1 MVLRRDPDKSA
12 AKALAKQQRQEE
24 KQRLADELARQRAEE
39 AFLNSP
45 QGRARTA
52 KGLGQRLF
60 QISLPLLST
69 ERTIFNLGDIR
80 SVKTTSAEHQDVLS
94 SVEEEGWRL
103 EHTGY
108 VFRETG
114 SVSRDKLLSS
124 GQEAT
129 VTGEIWG
136 IYVFRAV
143 E

>member
-1 MVLRRDPDKSA
+1 MVLRRDPDKAA
-12 AKALAKQQRQEE
+12 AKAEAKQQRREA
-24 KQRLADELARQRAEE
+24 KQREDEERARQEAEA
-39 AFLNSP
+39 AFLESP

-52 KGLGQRLF
+52 RGLGQRLF

-69 ERTIFNLGDIR
+69 ERTPFGLGDIHATR
-80 SVKTTSAEHQDVLS
+80 TTRGDHQDVLS

-103 EHTGY
+103 EHAGY

-114 SVSRDKLLSS
+114 SVSRDKFLSS
-124 GQEAT
+124 GQEET
-129 VTGEIWG
+129 VTGEVLG